1 MGGEQAE
8 RLEATL
14 VDTGRQAAE
23 GLSTAEGEGG
33 LAVPSRKEPWLL
45 YWIWG
50 ELAHARRAHREG
62 VHLTHKLCLG
72 GGRRGRAHRVEQAMQ
87 VLLPR
92 LCSHHSHWGLH
103 GPQWFF
109 LRQTEMGQ
117 LRGMLGNC
125 PACFWPRDQER
136 VLNQELT
143 AVS

>member
-8 RLEATL
+8 RLEATQ

-23 GLSTAEGEGG
+23 GLSTAEGGGSLGCAKQEGT
-33 LAVPSRKEPWLL
+33 LAALL
-45 YWIWG
+45 DPG
-50 ELAHARRAHREG
+50 RTGPCTLG
-62 VHLTHKLCLG
+62 PQG
-72 GGRRGRAHRVEQAMQ
+72 GGSFNTQAVSWRWQERKSAQGRAAMQ

-92 LCSHHSHWGLH
+92 LCSHHSHWGLN

-109 LRQTEMGQ
+109 LRQTEIGQ